1 MNRSPQLLAPLSA
14 KVPRYCYADDTFW
27 FLIEAQMEDGR
38 HWCLQRLYQDFY
50 DLQIN
55 LIQEFPMEAGNVKG
69 HERSLPYMPGPVTYV
84 TDKIS
89 NGRRANLDEYIRNLL
104 KLGPHI
110 TKGYLVR
117 KFFAPRQGDYE
128 LDPEAAESYR
138 LSSASQDSPAG
149 PSSSISPQSSAGNL
163 GQAGGGTFPPAGG
176 YGAATGQR
184 TTAGSSGG
192 PGHYRNNSSITGGPS
207 STSLTGASGSGAAAA
222 LKIKVWFEPD
232 NCVVIRM
239 PPQFRYADL
248 YKKLQERRELEKLP
262 ADENGGTEL
271 EIAYR
276 DEVEGKLFAI
286 RDDEDLRVAMERN
299 PKLTLNVRVVGGG
312 GGGR

>member
-1 MNRSPQLLAPLSA
+1 
-14 KVPRYCYADDTFW
+14 
-27 FLIEAQMEDGR
+27 MEDGR

-55 LIQEFPMEAGNVKG
+55 LIQEFPLEAGNVKG

-128 LDPEAAESYR
+128 IDPDAADTYR
-138 LSSASQDSPAG
+138 LSSGSQDSPAG
-149 PSSSISPQSSAGNL
+149 LSSSISPQSSAGNL
-163 GQAGGGTFPPAGG
+163 GQSGGAGSGSAQRTPGAGGN
-176 YGAATGQR
+176 
-184 TTAGSSGG
+184 GSGSNAPSGG
-192 PGHYRNNSSITGGPS
+192 PGHYRNASSITGGPS
-207 STSLTGASGSGAAAA
+207 TGSIAGGPPGAGAPGAI
-222 LKIKVWFEPD
+222 KIKVWFEPD

-239 PPQFRYADL
+239 PTTFRFSDL
-248 YKKLQERRELEKLP
+248 YAKLQERRELEGLPLP
-262 ADENGGTEL
+262 AAVAASADGDAAAGPEL

-276 DEVEGKLFAI
+276 DEVEAKLFAI
-286 RDDEDLRVAMERN
+286 RDDEDLRVARERN
-299 PKLTLNVRVVGGG
+299 QRLMLSVRVVGAPQNLA
-312 GGGR
+312 

>member
-1 MNRSPQLLAPLSA
+1 
-14 KVPRYCYADDTFW
+14 
-27 FLIEAQMEDGR
+27 MEDGR

-55 LIQEFPMEAGNVKG
+55 LIQEFPLEAGNIKG

-128 LDPEAAESYR
+128 IDPEAADSYR
-138 LSSASQDSPAG
+138 LSSGSQDSPAG
-149 PSSSISPQSSAGNL
+149 VSSSISPQSSAGNL
-163 GQAGGGTFPPAGG
+163 GQSGAPASSAQRATPATATAASGGG
-176 YGAATGQR
+176 
-184 TTAGSSGG
+184 SSAPSG
-192 PGHYRNNSSITGGPS
+192 PGHYRNASSITSGPTASIAGGPP
-207 STSLTGASGSGAAAA
+207 GAGVPGAV
-222 LKIKVWFEPD
+222 KIKVWFEPD

-239 PPQFRYADL
+239 PATFQYADL
-248 YKKLQERRELEKLP
+248 YAKLQERRELEGLP
-262 ADENGGTEL
+262 SPAAASPDGSAATEL
-271 EIAYR
+271 EVAYR

-286 RDDEDLRVAMERN
+286 RDDEDLRVARERN
-299 PKLTLNVRVVGGG
+299 LRLMLSVRIVSAQSQAP
-312 GGGR
+312 R

>member
-1 MNRSPQLLAPLSA
+1 MVES
-14 KVPRYCYADDTFW
+14 
-27 FLIEAQMEDGR
+27 QMEDGR

-55 LIQEFPMEAGNVKG
+55 LIQEFPLEAGNIKG

-128 LDPEAAESYR
+128 IDPEAADSYR
-138 LSSASQDSPAG
+138 LSSGSQDSPAG
-149 PSSSISPQSSAGNL
+149 VSSSISPQSSAGNL
-163 GQAGGGTFPPAGG
+163 GQSGS
-176 YGAATGQR
+176 AASSGQR
-184 TTAGSSGG
+184 ATPTTGATAPGGSSSSNAPSG
-192 PGHYRNNSSITGGPS
+192 PGHYRNASSIASGPTASIAGGPP
-207 STSLTGASGSGAAAA
+207 GAGVPGAV
-222 LKIKVWFEPD
+222 KIKVWFEPD

-239 PPQFRYADL
+239 PATFQFADL
-248 YKKLQERRELEKLP
+248 YAKLQERRELEGLP
-262 ADENGGTEL
+262 APDGAAGASEL
-271 EIAYR
+271 EVAYR
-276 DEVEGKLFAI
+276 DEAEAKLFAI
-286 RDDEDLRVAMERN
+286 RDDEDLRVARERN
-299 PKLTLNVRVVGGG
+299 LRLMLSVRIVAAQAQNP
-312 GGGR
+312 R

>member
-1 MNRSPQLLAPLSA
+1 MNRSPQLLAPISA

-27 FLIEAQMEDGR
+27 FLIEAQVEDGR

-128 LDPEAAESYR
+128 LDPEAADSYR
-138 LSSASQDSPAG
+138 LSSASQDNPAG
-149 PSSSISPQSSAGNL
+149 PSNSISPQSSAGNL
-163 GQAGGGTFPPAGG
+163 GQTGG
-176 YGAATGQR
+176 YGAQAAQQQR
-184 TTAGSSGG
+184 ADNG
-192 PGHYRNNSSITGGPS
+192 PGHYRNNSSIAGGPSTSSITGVPS
-207 STSLTGASGSGAAAA
+207 STSGPAA

-262 ADENGGTEL
+262 DLDGEL

-276 DEVEGKLFAI
+276 DEMEGKLFAI

-299 PKLTLNVRVVGGG
+299 PKLTLSVRVVGGAS
-312 GGGR
+312 GR